1 MISFLITAL
10 FVAVAITLATL
21 TLFFVS
27 AMHGIKNRQSPE
39 EGKGSKR
46 LPTEPL
52 QGAGTVHENAQ
63 KAMIRCGRIPPKI
76 AERFATTGYTD
87 CWTRNALF
95 GGNLACQSSCLGLG
109 SCAASCPSD
118 AIVFRDGFAFV
129 NDACN
134 GCGVCVDACPKRLI
148 AMVPVTLKDCYDC
161 AARGTP
167 DEGADCPIAREGCR
181 VDLRNFPESGFKLLS
196 RWGILKAKSR

>member
-1 MISFLITAL
+1 MIPFLITAL
-10 FVAVAITLATL
+10 FVALGITVSTL

-27 AMHGIKNRQSPE
+27 AMHGIKNRQVPE
-39 EGKGSKR
+39 AGKGSKR
-46 LPTEPL
+46 LQAEPL
-52 QGAGTVHENAQ
+52 QTSGTVHENAQ
-63 KAMIRCGRIPPKI
+63 KAVIRCGRIPPDI

-118 AIVFRDGFAFV
+118 AIVFRDGLAYV

-134 GCGVCVDACPKRLI
+134 GCGICVNACPKRLI
-148 AMVPVTLKDCYDC
+148 SMVPATLKDCLDC

-181 VDLRNFPESGFKLLS
+181 IDLRNFPESGVIMLS
-196 RWGILKAKSR
+196 RWGVLKSMSR

>member
-10 FVAVAITLATL
+10 FVALGIVLSTMA
-21 TLFFVS
+21 LFFVS
-27 AMHGIKNRQSPE
+27 AMHGIRNRQDPE
-39 EGKGSKR
+39 AGKGPKR
-46 LPTEPL
+46 LQGEPL
-52 QGAGTVHENAQ
+52 AAAGTVHENAQ
-63 KAMIRCGRIPPKI
+63 KAVIRCGRIPPVI
-76 AERFATTGYTD
+76 SERFATTGYTD
-87 CWTRNALF
+87 CWTRNSLF
-95 GGNLACQSSCLGLG
+95 GGNLGCHSGCLGLG

-118 AIVFRDGFAFV
+118 AIVFRDGFAYV

-148 AMVPVTLKDCYDC
+148 TMVPVTLKECFDC

-167 DEGADCPIAREGCR
+167 DERAECPIAREGCKI
-181 VDLRNFPESGFKLLS
+181 DLRNFPESGFKLLS